1 MLVKWVKAIDSLLG
15 RRYVLK
21 LISARK
27 KLFEL
32 TPGVRSRIWL
42 VMDGVY
48 QKKKKNEAQI
58 LNSSQIFRN

>member
-32 TPGVRSRIWL
+32 TPGVRSRILL
-42 VMDGVY
+42 VMEGISK
-48 QKKKKNEAQI
+48 QKK
-58 LNSSQIFRN
+58 

>member
-32 TPGVRSRIWL
+32 TPGVRSRILL
-42 VMDGVY
+42 VMEGISK
-48 QKKKKNEAQI
+48 QKNEAQI

>member
-1 MLVKWVKAIDSLLG
+1 MLVKWVKAIDSPLG

-42 VMDGVY
+42 DMDGVY
-48 QKKKKNEAQI
+48 QKKKNEAQI